1 MVVFAVTTAE
11 EADFAPVVDA
21 AAAAPPVPL
30 ELAAAAMEEADFEAE
45 AAEEEADFEA
55 AEAAEAADA
64 EAAEA
69 KEDADAATKL
79 RELNADEAPAPPVI
93 IGSTTCVPEMLVVN
107 PPEAEEGMRL
117 LAEGLLVAAVL
128 VLVLVLGA

>member
-1 MVVFAVTTAE
+1 VVVFAVTTAE

-45 AAEEEADFEA
+45 AAEEEADF
-55 AEAAEAADA
+55 

>member
-45 AAEEEADFEA
+45 AAEEEADF
-55 AEAAEAADA
+55 